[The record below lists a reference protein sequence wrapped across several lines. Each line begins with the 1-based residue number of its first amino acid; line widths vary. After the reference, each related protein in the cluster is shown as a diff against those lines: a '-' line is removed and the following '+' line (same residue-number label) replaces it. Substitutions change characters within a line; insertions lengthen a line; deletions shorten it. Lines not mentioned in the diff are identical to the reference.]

1 MDTSLSQERQGWS
14 GLPSKASWRPWIV
27 GALGVAG
34 AAIFFWKAMVA
45 LVFDAWL
52 FFPEYNHCPI
62 IPFIAAFMLWR
73 DFSRT
78 DRPRTGG
85 YAAIPLIVLALA
97 LGAINVVGPS
107 TFPAQVGLYIWICG
121 FVIASEGERRILA
134 AWPGLVYLAFAL
146 PLSIF
151 FFRSLQSFMQ
161 LLSSRIG
168 VEIVQVFDV
177 PVFLEGNVL
186 DFGTF
191 KLQVAE
197 ACSGLRYLF
206 PMASFA
212 FLCAYLFQGARWQ
225 KALIVLAA
233 APIAILMNSFRIA
246 ITGIIANWIGLEI
259 AEGFLHAFEGW
270 VIFVVCLIWLFAGM
284 KLLCLLDGRGRSLVR
299 RLDLTMPPL
308 ATLTPRGGFAA
319 RAPML
324 TAVGLTMVGAVFAIM
339 VGHRSELIPQRAAFD
354 TFPRQIDA
362 WQGVDVAVDPEQLA
376 ALHPSD
382 YLSLNFSE
390 PTDLQPVNVWIPYYA
405 SQRDGSAAHPPELCI
420 PAGGWTMDKIEQRTF
435 QSPSLH
441 QGRPF
446 ELTRIV
452 ISQGNDRQLVYYWF
466 QSRGRFE
473 TDVYGI
479 KLNIV
484 RDSVLYQ
491 RTDGSLVRFVTP
503 IASGPDGL
511 AAADA
516 RMQRFIGEIA
526 PQLERYIP
534 N

>member
-1 MDTSLSQERQGWS
+1 MDTSLSHERQGWS
-14 GLPSKASWRPWIV
+14 GLPSKISWRPWVI

-62 IPFIAAFMLWR
+62 IPFIAAIMMWR
-73 DFSRT
+73 DLSRT
-78 DRPRTGG
+78 DAPRAGG
-85 YAAIPLIVLALA
+85 WSAIPLIVLALI

-107 TFPAQVGLYIWICG
+107 TFPAQVGLYLWICG
-121 FVIASEGERRILA
+121 FVIASEGERRIRA
-134 AWPGLVYLAFAL
+134 AWPGLIYLAFAL

-151 FFRSLQSFMQ
+151 FFRSLQTFMQ
-161 LLSSRIG
+161 LLSSKIG
-168 VEIVQVFDV
+168 VEIVQVFNV

-206 PMASFA
+206 PMTSFA

-225 KALIVLAA
+225 KVLILLAA
-233 APIAILMNSFRIA
+233 VPISILMNSFRIA
-246 ITGIIANWIGLEI
+246 MTGIIANWIGLEI

-270 VIFVVCLIWLFAGM
+270 VIFVVCLFWLFAGM
-284 KLLCLLDGRGRSLVR
+284 KLLCMIDGRGRSLVR
-299 RLDLTMPPL
+299 RLDLTIPPL
-308 ATLTPRGGFAA
+308 ATLTPRGSSGISK
-319 RAPML
+319 PML
-324 TAVGLTMVGAVFAIM
+324 TAAGLTAIGAVFAIM
-339 VGHRSELIPQRAAFD
+339 IGHRPELVPARAEFA
-354 TFPRQIDA
+354 TFPRHIEA
-362 WQGVDVAVDPEQLA
+362 WQGMDAAVDPEQLA

-382 YLSLNFSE
+382 YLSLNYTE
-390 PTDLQPVNVWIPYYA
+390 PGDLRPVNVWIPYYA

-420 PAGGWTMDKIEQRTF
+420 PAGGWIIETMERQPY
-435 QSPSLH
+435 QVPSLH
-441 QGRPF
+441 QGQPF

-452 ISQGNDRQLVYYWF
+452 ISQGGDRQLVYYWF

-473 TDVYGI
+473 NDPYGI

-484 RDSVLYQ
+484 RDSVLQQ
-491 RTDGSLVRFVTP
+491 RTDGALVRFVTP
-503 IASGPDGL
+503 IAPETGGL

-516 RMQRFIGEIA
+516 RLQRFVGAFA